1 MNERSAWKGIVAGA
15 VAGLAATYA
24 MSKFQGSFAKLA
36 QEDQGNQSD
45 QTGEPSTVK
54 VADRA
59 AVAATGRHLPDEQK
73 EKAGNLVHYGFGTLM
88 GALYGVAAEYV
99 PAARTGLGSAFGSAL
114 FVGADEIG
122 VPLAGLSKP
131 PQETPAKLHLYAWAA
146 HLVYGTA
153 LEGTRL
159 ATRKALD
166 LIPEN
171 SADRYEYDSNSGYDS
186 DSDGGTLQERIRRRR
201 SA

>member
-1 MNERSAWKGIVAGA
+1 MNERSAWKGILAGA
-15 VAGLAATYA
+15 VAGLAATYV

-45 QTGEPSTVK
+45 ETGEPSTVK
-54 VADRA
+54 VADRV
-59 AVAATGRHLPDEQK
+59 AVAATGKHLPDEQK
-73 EKAGNLVHYGFGTLM
+73 EIAGNLVHYGFGTLM
-88 GALYGVAAEYV
+88 GAAYGVAAEYA
-99 PAARTGLGSAFGSAL
+99 PIARSGFGSAFGSAL

-131 PQETPAKLHLYAWAA
+131 PQETPARLHLYAWAS
-146 HLVYGTA
+146 HLVYGAA

-166 LIPEN
+166 LTPEN
-171 SADRYEYDSNSGYDS
+171 HEDIDDYELGSDFDS
-186 DSDGGTLQERIRRRR
+186 DEDTLQNHLRRRR

>member
-15 VAGLAATYA
+15 VAGVAATFV
-24 MSKFQGSFAKLA
+24 MSKFQGRFAKLA
-36 QEDQGNQSD
+36 QEDQNHQSNEK
-45 QTGEPSTVK
+45 GEPSTVQ
-54 VADRA
+54 VADRVSV
-59 AVAATGRHLPDEQK
+59 AVTGEHLPQGQK

-88 GALYGVAAEYV
+88 GAAYGAAAEYV
-99 PAARTGLGSAFGSAL
+99 PAARSGFGSAFGSAL

-131 PQETPAKLHLYAWAA
+131 PQETPARLDLYAWAS
-146 HLVYGTA
+146 HLVYGAA

-159 ATRKALD
+159 AVRKALD
-166 LIPEN
+166 QIPE
-171 SADRYEYDSNSGYDS
+171 SSDAGYGYDEDYDF
-186 DSDGGTLQERIRRRR
+186 DSERQETLQDRLRRRR